1 MNQRTQDEA
10 PLIAQLTPDGS
21 VTQTTRKPP
30 GDAEAQGARR
40 TPAYDVAAG
49 TPDPEIPTLTI
60 EDLGILLAVNYSPG
74 DGVVVT
80 ITPTYSGCPAMRE
93 IAADVR
99 ARLNRAG
106 FERVTV
112 ATQLSPPWSTDWIT
126 EEGHRK
132 LAAVGIAPPSPT
144 RRRTGPIPLTL
155 GHRSLSSGALGS
167 IRCPR
172 CGSPD
177 TRLTAQFSATACKS
191 LHRCNACDEP
201 FEAVKPI

>member
-1 MNQRTQDEA
+1 M
-10 PLIAQLTPDGS
+10 
-21 VTQTTRKPP
+21 VTEVFQ
-30 GDAEAQGARR
+30 R
-40 TPAYDVAAG
+40 TPAHDVAAA

-60 EDLGILLAVNYSPG
+60 EDLGILRSVSYSPG
-74 DGVVVT
+74 EGVVVT

-93 IAADVR
+93 IAADIQS
-99 ARLNRAG
+99 RLNRAG

-112 ATQLSPPWSTDWIT
+112 ATQLAPPWSTDWIT

-132 LAAVGIAPPSPT
+132 LTAVGIAPPSPAP
-144 RRRTGPIPLTL
+144 RRTGPIPLTL
-155 GHRSLSSGALGS
+155 GRRTGS
-167 IRCPR
+167 YGELEPARCPR

-191 LHRCNACDEP
+191 LHRCHACGDP